1 MTTDWSYEA
10 FQDAGGHAHVNPS
23 SSSSTSNVLD
33 TVFDFTQLQGKDAGQ
48 QVCQRNE
55 VF

>member
-55 VF
+55 VV